1 MSQISFYIQTTIGCK
16 ISLRAE
22 HKRPAR
28 LEWYNKFQLLDHIV
42 GAVQRNGKGFK
53 GSKEGRTNIQRD
65 AAREW
70 HAIPRTALTG
80 SSYPTQ
86 KYFLEMETSCFFNIR
101 NSKDSL
107 DLSRNYIHDFGSY
120 HFQIIYLPPATQSS
134 TSISPIS
141 ARSRYPSKS
150 TAHEKDVHP
159 SMAGHTDIF
168 PKNLFWYHLLTALAY
183 KPPGPIINKDLIGN
197 IKGIT

>member
-1 MSQISFYIQTTIGCK
+1 VQSISAQRDSSDIISSNYWTTSLGLCKGMGKDLKDRKKVGQISNETQLESDMPY
-16 ISLRAE
+16 
-22 HKRPAR
+22 PAR
-28 LEWYNKFQLLDHIV
+28 RLR
-42 GAVQRNGKGFK
+42 VQVTRPRN
-53 GSKEGRTNIQRD
+53 I
-65 AAREW
+65 
-70 HAIPRTALTG
+70 
-80 SSYPTQ
+80 
-86 KYFLEMETSCFFNIR
+86 FLEMETSCFFNIR

-159 SMAGHTDIF
+159 TMAGHTDIF